1 MNLSSVEEI
10 KQEGNKLFQKGKL
23 RDAIA
28 RYNEAI
34 ESMPVPSS
42 NDNEE
47 KATLCMLRSTLISNK
62 GMCQLKL
69 CETAKSIDNLMQ
81 LLNTIDELSL
91 ALNHLDRLSCPNQ
104 DTKPIRSKML
114 YRRAKARHLLAMNHS
129 VLVTSTTA
137 DIPSIVKWMADA
149 QTDLHQLLSFDGK
162 NKIAQKLLLQMKAD
176 NLKLKKDGTISTSS
190 SPLESALQNILQ
202 LYQKDHSDEKILS
215 ALKFIHSCI
224 LDDATNA
231 AHELLKEDMK
241 GGVLLI
247 DLVLQESDDDVKAL
261 ALRCLASACSYP
273 SFTSAVLVFLQEN
286 FSQDFELKFIEVIKS
301 TSSKDVIYGI
311 VALETRLILHRHVCE
326 DDYIYANC
334 VEEKQDID
342 SNDGYGGMMI
352 WEILNLCD
360 EDSIV
365 CALNLLAAWLEPNPI
380 KIIDANKFE
389 DGAKKSY
396 SKVKEPSEE
405 EIQRMV
411 PRALAEYRKCTA
423 LRNRNREN
431 RARRNATIFCEKYQ
445 GLQLL
450 LQSASTSKDGYLRKE
465 IVLNVARLFNHIRDE
480 AATKGDDDLYI
491 DQKTRKMIEN
501 FLSKSEHHLTI
512 EEIGTDDHFET
523 TANDTT
529 NTGSDEIIR
538 CRQRCLFVNSLLIA
552 NGEMGSW
559 ALREHWR
566 RSRQEW
572 ESLVSNNDN
581 ISMSIAAEFASAAAG
596 EKDSRPW
603 VSSLVDSSENGMWRR
618 LLSSNDRGVRSGA
631 ASAMAKL
638 GLADKELS
646 SDEGEIMG
654 LLEIAAGLLE
664 EDISDNDSNNQTVSK
679 YTAPLERG
687 VELLNYLS
695 TKTLVKDEI
704 AHGFSLKSMN
714 KESESVIE
722 RIVDLSDQK
731 LSSSHS
737 VKYAIASIFCSL
749 SVTIETLRKEAFE
762 DKEIT
767 AEQYDDLQAMGK
779 TEEER
784 KMEDFRK
791 ESDSENAL
799 KSRIKAMVKFN
810 VPKALINLLEEA
822 TTTTTEQVVTAF
834 TRMACETTVRG
845 AMIQQGCLR
854 SCINLNR
861 VGELSETEKKIVT
874 LAQHTVAKLLVT
886 TNPALLNTAQ
896 CMGAIQPLLQMVRN
910 HESSD
915 LQKFEA
921 LLSITNLASLN
932 EGTKQH
938 IIAEKGIPIL
948 TYAMFSNHEMVRRAA
963 TEAVS
968 NLFPHPKMIEHF
980 QNEENLKV
988 LVAFAADF
996 NENFECARA
1005 AAGCIAMLSQD
1016 LKVAQTLVKVKNT
1029 GLMIKEVIES
1039 GQLDLMHRI
1048 LVAVVD
1054 MMAHG
1059 EEFKQFVISIGVV
1072 AFCDAYVIQ
1081 YENGNGLEFS
1091 ESDRQSLHVTIELA
1105 KEVVKNAY

>member
-1 MNLSSVEEI
+1 
-10 KQEGNKLFQKGKL
+10 
-23 RDAIA
+23 
-28 RYNEAI
+28 
-34 ESMPVPSS
+34 MPVPSS

-81 LLNTIDELSL
+81 LLNTVDELSS

-104 DTKPIRSKML
+104 DTKPVRSKML

-129 VLVTSTTA
+129 LLAASTIT
-137 DIPSIVKWMADA
+137 DIPSIIKWMADA

-162 NKIAQKLLLQMKAD
+162 NKMAQKLLLQMKAD
-176 NLKLKKDGTISTSS
+176 TLKLKKDGTISTSS
-190 SPLESALQNILQ
+190 SPLESALQNILR
-202 LYQKDHSDEKILS
+202 LYEKDHSDEKILP

-224 LDDATNA
+224 LDDTTNA
-231 AHELLKEDMK
+231 THELLKEDMK

-247 DLVLQESDDDVKAL
+247 NLVLQESDDNVKAL
-261 ALRCLASACSYP
+261 ALRCLSSACSYP
-273 SFTSAVLVFLQEN
+273 SFTLAVLAFLQEN
-286 FSQDFELKFIEVIKS
+286 FSRDFEMKFVEVIKS
-301 TSSKDVIYGI
+301 TSSKDVIHGI
-311 VALETRLILHRHVCE
+311 VALETRLILHWHVCE
-326 DDYIYANC
+326 DDDVYANC
-334 VEEKQDID
+334 IEEKQDGD
-342 SNDGYGGMMI
+342 SNDRCGGLMVC
-352 WEILNLCD
+352 EILNLCD
-360 EDSIV
+360 EDSIIL
-365 CALNLLAAWLEPNPI
+365 CALNLLAAWLEPDPI
-380 KIIDANKFE
+380 KIIDANKFQN
-389 DGAKKSY
+389 GANSSY

-405 EIQRMV
+405 EVQRMA
-411 PRALAEYRKCTA
+411 PRSLAKYRKCTA

-445 GLQLL
+445 GLQLML
-450 LQSASTSKDGYLRKE
+450 RSASTSKDGYLRKE

-480 AATKGDDDLYI
+480 ATTKGDDDLCI
-491 DQKTRKMIEN
+491 DQKSRKMIEN

-512 EEIGTDDHFET
+512 DEIGTDDHFET

-529 NTGSDEIIR
+529 DIDSDEIIQ
-538 CRQRCLFVNSLLIA
+538 CRQRCLFVNALIIA

-559 ALREHWR
+559 ALREHWN
-566 RSRQEW
+566 RSRKEW
-572 ESLVSNNDN
+572 ESLVSKNDN

-603 VSSLVDSSENGMWRR
+603 VSSLVDSSENGIWRR
-618 LLSSNDRGVRSGA
+618 LLCSDDRGVRSGA

-664 EDISDNDSNNQTVSK
+664 EDISDNVSNKQTISK
-679 YTAPLERG
+679 STAPLERG

-714 KESESVIE
+714 KESKSVIE
-722 RIVDLSDQK
+722 RIVDLSDPK

-791 ESDSENAL
+791 ESDSDDAL
-799 KSRIKAMVKFN
+799 KSRIMAMAKFN

-834 TRMACETTVRG
+834 TRMACETTIRG

-861 VGELSETEKKIVT
+861 VGDLSEAEKKIVR
-874 LAQHTVAKLLVT
+874 LARHTVAKLLVT

-896 CMGAIQPLLQMVRN
+896 CMGAIQPLLQMVRD

-938 IIAEKGIPIL
+938 IIAEKGISIL
-948 TYAMFSNHEMVRRAA
+948 TYTMFSSHEMVRCAA

-1016 LKVAQTLVKVKNT
+1016 LKVAQTLIKVKNT

-1039 GQLDLMHRI
+1039 GHLDLMHRI

-1054 MMAHG
+1054 ILVHG
-1059 EEFKQFVISIGVV
+1059 EEFKQFVVSIGVV
-1072 AFCDAYVIQ
+1072 AFCDAYVTQ

-1091 ESDRQSLHVTIELA
+1091 ESDQQSLQVTIELA
-1105 KEVVKNAY
+1105 KEVVKNAS